1 MRVGFLL
8 GLMLAVLGLIVGSP
22 FVGWSIASVVAC
34 SLILVC
40 VWAATLGWA
49 MPLIARKIGID
60 PAVVSAPLV
69 TTLVDAIGLVIY
81 FMMAK
86 AILGV

>member
-1 MRVGFLL
+1 
-8 GLMLAVLGLIVGSP
+8 
-22 FVGWSIASVVAC
+22 
-34 SLILVC
+34 
-40 VWAATLGWA
+40 
-49 MPLIARKIGID
+49 MPLIARKSGID

-69 TTLVDAIGLVIY
+69 TTLVDATGLVIY